1 MSTEYILEYCFLHD
15 DGTADEWSEVDS
27 FYDGREARIAYW
39 EHIKEFKHAQ
49 CRIRE
54 TKVITHV
61 EERVVAEYSLG
72 EF

>member
-1 MSTEYILEYCFLHD
+1 MSIEYTLEYCFLDD
-15 DGTADEWSEVDS
+15 DGTSDGWIEVDS
-27 FYDGREARIAYW
+27 FYDGWEARMAYW

-49 CRIRE
+49 CRLRE
-54 TKVITHV
+54 TKVISHV